1 MESGRTVITAV
12 IIVIIA
18 IAEAMLLMSGQTH
31 G

>member
-18 IAEAMLLMSGQTH
+18 IAEALLLMSGQTQ

>member
-12 IIVIIA
+12 IILVVA
-18 IAEAMLLMSGQTH
+18 IAEALLLMSGQTH

>member
-12 IIVIIA
+12 IIVILA
-18 IAEAMLLMSGQTH
+18 IAEAYLLLAGQTT